1 MIYNLFGFDFFID
14 LQTFQLLLYCAI
26 IGNIFRLLLSFVH
39 NQYWTRTRLQFL
51 NFSFLPAITFIITKI
66 IAGNIA
72 LSLGM
77 VGALSIVRLRTPVKN
92 PFELVSY
99 FYLITLGIITSV
111 NPNIAINFLLAT
123 FLISLLIELSNKY
136 LKKYFNKYFNNEDSF
151 KLEDENQATL
161 MINTKKRLN
170 EQDLSLN
177 PANSSYSDGEYKYTF
192 ISHSQED
199 LNLIVESID
208 KKNLNSY
215 FIENINT

>member
-14 LQTFQLLLYCAI
+14 LEIFQLLLYCAI
-26 IGNIFRLLLSFVH
+26 IGNIFRLLLSFIH
-39 NQYWTRTRLQFL
+39 NQHWTRTRLQFL

-111 NPNIAINFLLAT
+111 NPNIAVNFLLAT

-136 LKKYFNKYFNNEDSF
+136 LKKFLNNKDSF
-151 KLEDENQATL
+151 KAEDDNQATL
-161 MINTKKRLN
+161 MLNTKKRLN
-170 EQDLSLN
+170 EDDLSLS
-177 PANSSYSDGEYKYTF
+177 PSSSSFSDGEYKYTF
-192 ISHSQED
+192 ISYNHEE
-199 LNLIVESID
+199 LNLILENID
-208 KKNLNSY
+208 KKNINSY
-215 FIENINT
+215 FIENINS

>member
-14 LQTFQLLLYCAI
+14 LEIFQLLLYCAI
-26 IGNIFRLLLSFVH
+26 IGNIFRLLLSFIH
-39 NQYWTRTRLQFL
+39 NQHWTRTRLQFL

-111 NPNIAINFLLAT
+111 NPNIAVNFLLAT

-136 LKKYFNKYFNNEDSF
+136 LKKFLNNKDSF
-151 KLEDENQATL
+151 KAEDDNQATL
-161 MINTKKRLN
+161 MLNTKKRLS
-170 EQDLSLN
+170 EDDLSLS
-177 PANSSYSDGEYKYTF
+177 PSSSSFSDGEYKYTF
-192 ISHSQED
+192 ISYNHEE
-199 LNLIVESID
+199 LNLILENID
-208 KKNLNSY
+208 KKNINSY
-215 FIENINT
+215 FIENINS

>member
-14 LQTFQLLLYCAI
+14 LEIFQLLLYCAI
-26 IGNIFRLLLSFVH
+26 IGNIFRLLLSFIH
-39 NQYWTRTRLQFL
+39 NQHWTRTRLQFL

-111 NPNIAINFLLAT
+111 NPNIAVNFLLAT

-136 LKKYFNKYFNNEDSF
+136 LKKFLNNKDSF
-151 KLEDENQATL
+151 KAEDDNQATL
-161 MINTKKRLN
+161 MLNTKKRLN
-170 EQDLSLN
+170 EDDLSLS
-177 PANSSYSDGEYKYTF
+177 PSSSSFSDGEYKYTF
-192 ISHSQED
+192 ISYNHEE
-199 LNLIVESID
+199 LNLILETID
-208 KKNLNSY
+208 KKNINSY
-215 FIENINT
+215 FIENIDS

>member
-14 LQTFQLLLYCAI
+14 LETFQLLLYCAI
-26 IGNIFRLLLSFVH
+26 IGNIFRLLLSFIH
-39 NQYWTRTRLQFL
+39 NQHWTRTRLQFL

-136 LKKYFNKYFNNEDSF
+136 LKKFLNNKDSF
-151 KLEDENQATL
+151 KAEDDNQATL
-161 MINTKKRLN
+161 MLNTKKRLS
-170 EQDLSLN
+170 EDDLSLS
-177 PANSSYSDGEYKYTF
+177 PSSSSFSDGEYKYTF
-192 ISHSQED
+192 ISYNHEE
-199 LNLIVESID
+199 LNLILETID
-208 KKNLNSY
+208 KKNINSY
-215 FIENINT
+215 FIENINS

>member
-14 LQTFQLLLYCAI
+14 LETFQLLLYCAI
-26 IGNIFRLLLSFVH
+26 IGNIFRLLLSFIH
-39 NQYWTRTRLQFL
+39 NQHWTRTRLQFL

-136 LKKYFNKYFNNEDSF
+136 LKKFLNNKDSF
-151 KLEDENQATL
+151 KAEDDNQATL
-161 MINTKKRLN
+161 MLNTKKRLN
-170 EQDLSLN
+170 EDDLSLS
-177 PANSSYSDGEYKYTF
+177 PSSSSFSDGEYKYTF
-192 ISHSQED
+192 ISYNHEE
-199 LNLIVESID
+199 LNLILETID
-208 KKNLNSY
+208 KKNINSY
-215 FIENINT
+215 FIENINS

>member
-14 LQTFQLLLYCAI
+14 LEIFQLLLYCAI
-26 IGNIFRLLLSFVH
+26 IGNIFRLLLSFIH
-39 NQYWTRTRLQFL
+39 NQHWTRTRLQFL

-136 LKKYFNKYFNNEDSF
+136 LKKFLNNKDSF
-151 KLEDENQATL
+151 KAEDDNQATL
-161 MINTKKRLN
+161 MLNTKKRLN
-170 EQDLSLN
+170 EDDLSLS
-177 PANSSYSDGEYKYTF
+177 PSSSSFSDGEYKYTF
-192 ISHSQED
+192 ISYNHEE
-199 LNLIVESID
+199 LNLILENID
-208 KKNLNSY
+208 KKNINSY
-215 FIENINT
+215 FIENIDS

>member
-14 LQTFQLLLYCAI
+14 LETFQLLLYCAI
-26 IGNIFRLLLSFVH
+26 IGNIFRLLLSFIH
-39 NQYWTRTRLQFL
+39 NQHWTRTRLQFL

-136 LKKYFNKYFNNEDSF
+136 LKKFLNNKDSF
-151 KLEDENQATL
+151 KAEDDNQATL
-161 MINTKKRLN
+161 MLNTKKRLN
-170 EQDLSLN
+170 EDDLSLS
-177 PANSSYSDGEYKYTF
+177 PSSSSFSDGEYKYTF
-192 ISHSQED
+192 ISYNHEE
-199 LNLIVESID
+199 LNLILENID
-208 KKNLNSY
+208 KKNINSY
-215 FIENINT
+215 FIENINS

>member
-14 LQTFQLLLYCAI
+14 LETFQLLLYCAI
-26 IGNIFRLLLSFVH
+26 IGNIFRLLLSFIH
-39 NQYWTRTRLQFL
+39 NQHWTRTRLQFL

-111 NPNIAINFLLAT
+111 NPNIVINFLLAT

-136 LKKYFNKYFNNEDSF
+136 LKKFLNNKDSF
-151 KLEDENQATL
+151 KAEDDNQATL
-161 MINTKKRLN
+161 MLNTKKRLN
-170 EQDLSLN
+170 EDDLSLS
-177 PANSSYSDGEYKYTF
+177 PSSSSFSDGEYKYTF
-192 ISHSQED
+192 ISYNHEE
-199 LNLIVESID
+199 LNLILETID
-208 KKNLNSY
+208 KKNINSY
-215 FIENINT
+215 FIENINS

>member
-14 LQTFQLLLYCAI
+14 LETFQLLLYCAI
-26 IGNIFRLLLSFVH
+26 IGNIFRLLLSFIH
-39 NQYWTRTRLQFL
+39 NQHWTRTRLQFL

-136 LKKYFNKYFNNEDSF
+136 LKKFLNNKDSF
-151 KLEDENQATL
+151 KAEDDNQATL
-161 MINTKKRLN
+161 MLNTKK
-170 EQDLSLN
+170 D
-177 PANSSYSDGEYKYTF
+177 
-192 ISHSQED
+192 
-199 LNLIVESID
+199 
-208 KKNLNSY
+208 
-215 FIENINT
+215 

>member
-14 LQTFQLLLYCAI
+14 LETFQLLLYCAI
-26 IGNIFRLLLSFVH
+26 IGNIFRLLLSFIH
-39 NQYWTRTRLQFL
+39 NQHWTRTRLQFL

-111 NPNIAINFLLAT
+111 NPNIAVNFLLAT

-136 LKKYFNKYFNNEDSF
+136 LKKFLNNKDSF
-151 KLEDENQATL
+151 KAEDDNQATL
-161 MINTKKRLN
+161 MLNTKKRLN
-170 EQDLSLN
+170 EDDLSLS
-177 PANSSYSDGEYKYTF
+177 PSSSSFSDGEYKYTF
-192 ISHSQED
+192 ISYNHEE
-199 LNLIVESID
+199 LNLILETID
-208 KKNLNSY
+208 KKNINSY
-215 FIENINT
+215 FIENINS

>member
-14 LQTFQLLLYCAI
+14 LEIFQLLLYCAI
-26 IGNIFRLLLSFVH
+26 IGNIFRLLLSFIH
-39 NQYWTRTRLQFL
+39 NQHWTRTRLQFL

-111 NPNIAINFLLAT
+111 NPNIAVNFLLAT

-136 LKKYFNKYFNNEDSF
+136 LKKFLNNKDSF
-151 KLEDENQATL
+151 KAEDDNQATL
-161 MINTKKRLN
+161 MLNTKKRLN
-170 EQDLSLN
+170 EDDLSLS
-177 PANSSYSDGEYKYTF
+177 PSSSSFSDGEYKYTF
-192 ISHSQED
+192 ISYNHEE
-199 LNLIVESID
+199 LNLILETID
-208 KKNLNSY
+208 KKNINSY
-215 FIENINT
+215 FIENINS

>member
-14 LQTFQLLLYCAI
+14 LETFQLLLYCAI
-26 IGNIFRLLLSFVH
+26 IGNIFRLLLSFIH
-39 NQYWTRTRLQFL
+39 NQHWTRTRLQFL

-111 NPNIAINFLLAT
+111 NPNIAVNFLLAT

-136 LKKYFNKYFNNEDSF
+136 LKKFLNNKDSF
-151 KLEDENQATL
+151 KAEDDNQATL
-161 MINTKKRLN
+161 MLNTKKRLN
-170 EQDLSLN
+170 EDDLSLS
-177 PANSSYSDGEYKYTF
+177 PSSSSFSDGEYKYTF
-192 ISHSQED
+192 ISYNHEE
-199 LNLIVESID
+199 LNLILETID
-208 KKNLNSY
+208 KKNINSY
-215 FIENINT
+215 FIENIDS

>member
-14 LQTFQLLLYCAI
+14 LEIFQLLLYCAI
-26 IGNIFRLLLSFVH
+26 IGNIFRLLLSFIH
-39 NQYWTRTRLQFL
+39 NQHWTRTRLQFL

-136 LKKYFNKYFNNEDSF
+136 LKKFLNNKDSF
-151 KLEDENQATL
+151 KAEDDNQATL
-161 MINTKKRLN
+161 MLNTKKRLN
-170 EQDLSLN
+170 EDDLSLS
-177 PANSSYSDGEYKYTF
+177 PSSSSFSDGEYKYTF
-192 ISHSQED
+192 ISYNHEE
-199 LNLIVESID
+199 LNLILETID
-208 KKNLNSY
+208 KKNINSY
-215 FIENINT
+215 FIENIDS

>member
-14 LQTFQLLLYCAI
+14 LETFQLLLYCAI
-26 IGNIFRLLLSFVH
+26 IGNIFRLLLSFIH
-39 NQYWTRTRLQFL
+39 NQHWTRTRLQFL

-111 NPNIAINFLLAT
+111 NPNIAVNFLLAT

-136 LKKYFNKYFNNEDSF
+136 LKKFLNNKDSF
-151 KLEDENQATL
+151 KAEDDNQATL
-161 MINTKKRLN
+161 MLNTKKRLS
-170 EQDLSLN
+170 EDDLSLS
-177 PANSSYSDGEYKYTF
+177 PSSSSFSDGEYKYTF
-192 ISHSQED
+192 ISYNHEE
-199 LNLIVESID
+199 LNLILETID
-208 KKNLNSY
+208 KKNINSY
-215 FIENINT
+215 FIENINS

>member
-14 LQTFQLLLYCAI
+14 LETFQLLLYCAI
-26 IGNIFRLLLSFVH
+26 IGNIFRLLLSFIH
-39 NQYWTRTRLQFL
+39 NQHWTRTRLQFL

-136 LKKYFNKYFNNEDSF
+136 LKKFLNNKDSF
-151 KLEDENQATL
+151 KAEDDNQATL
-161 MINTKKRLN
+161 MLNTKKRLS
-170 EQDLSLN
+170 EDDLSLS
-177 PANSSYSDGEYKYTF
+177 PSSSSFSDGEYKYTF
-192 ISHSQED
+192 ISYNHEE
-199 LNLIVESID
+199 LNLILENID
-208 KKNLNSY
+208 KKNINSY
-215 FIENINT
+215 FIENINS

>member
-1 MIYNLFGFDFFID
+1 MIYNLFVFDFFID
-14 LQTFQLLLYCAI
+14 LEIFQLLLYCAI
-26 IGNIFRLLLSFVH
+26 IGNIFRLLLSFIH
-39 NQYWTRTRLQFL
+39 NQHWTRTRLQFL

-111 NPNIAINFLLAT
+111 NPNIAVNFLLAT

-136 LKKYFNKYFNNEDSF
+136 LKKFLNNKDSF
-151 KLEDENQATL
+151 KAEDDNQATL
-161 MINTKKRLN
+161 MLNTKKRLS
-170 EQDLSLN
+170 EDDLSLS
-177 PANSSYSDGEYKYTF
+177 PSSSSFSDGEYKYTF
-192 ISHSQED
+192 ISYNHEE
-199 LNLIVESID
+199 LNLILETID
-208 KKNLNSY
+208 KKNINSY
-215 FIENINT
+215 FIENIDS